1 MKMGKDQILNFMDL
15 LLIEEYCALK
25 GRENRFVFKSNW
37 AVFTVKSAWHNPAW
51 SSEWHTLCFHPV
63 AAPESPRPAP
73 LLQHQNLEA
82 KKANITPWRG
92 RRQQVWPLFSCLHF
106 VEKSSFCLVD
116 KNQGGHFSFSLL
128 PAAALSRTIEGLF
141 WADTA
146 PFNGPQPYL
155 LHCIHNF
162 RDTRAPSGG
171 SR

>member
-1 MKMGKDQILNFMDL
+1 MNMGLDQIWNF
-15 LLIEEYCALK
+15 IEEYCALK
-25 GRENRFVFKSNW
+25 GRENHFAFKDNW
-37 AVFTVKSAWHNPAW
+37 AIFTVKSAWHNPAW

-116 KNQGGHFSFSLL
+116 KDQGGHFSLSLL
-128 PAAALSRTIEGLF
+128 PAATVRPCDMVFAL
-141 WADTA
+141 W
-146 PFNGPQPYL
+146 NGPANL
-155 LHCIHNF
+155 LLRN
-162 RDTRAPSGG
+162 GLNKK
-171 SR
+171 

>member
-25 GRENRFVFKSNW
+25 GREHRFVFKSNW

-82 KKANITPWRG
+82 KKQTS
-92 RRQQVWPLFSCLHF
+92 RRDEDEGNRF
-106 VEKSSFCLVD
+106 
-116 KNQGGHFSFSLL
+116 GHYFPVYIL
-128 PAAALSRTIEGLF
+128 
-141 WADTA
+141 
-146 PFNGPQPYL
+146 
-155 LHCIHNF
+155 
-162 RDTRAPSGG
+162 
-171 SR
+171 